1 MRCLVSTYSVLGARA
16 ADEPRPLRPGGTG
29 GRLQD
34 VPVSERQTDT
44 DSTGNTHF
52 PNTQGETEKPT

>member
-44 DSTGNTHF
+44 
-52 PNTQGETEKPT
+52 